1 MAQRYTET
9 TSLALSQPRSQN
21 FLEKTENISAAV
33 TGIVTFSPQVR
44 GYRNARG
51 EVHEPLWHAT
61 VGENAV
67 SGSPS
72 LTPGDT
78 EESNDDNIH
87 RQIYCL
93 AVARHL

>member
-1 MAQRYTET
+1 MAQSYTET
-9 TSLALSQPRSQN
+9 TSLAPSRPRSQN

-33 TGIVTFSPQVR
+33 TGIVPFRLRFVDTGTPGVKM
-44 GYRNARG
+44 
-51 EVHEPLWHAT
+51 HEPLWHAT
-61 VGENAV
+61 EGENAV

-72 LTPGDT
+72 LTPGET

-93 AVARHL
+93 AIARHL